1 MTEFGTIRSVTQLEL
16 ENFGQAFSD
25 AEDVEGGER
34 VPTPAE
40 IRESEMVARLALK
53 DKLEGDDLP
62 SWSDMYHRLLQ
73 AGWRWRVAAYAA
85 WASTP
90 KDGRWPRTQEE
101 LATQVLGLTSDRAIA
116 TWNKKFPML
125 QQVIGDLSADDLM
138 DARADVFRTLKTMAK
153 TPDYKNVKYTQIYLE
168 MIGAYVPTS
177 KLAAELK
184 RRGITT
190 DDLADMSD
198 DELRVIAGAAM
209 QKIDTPSALAGTSP
223 ISKNEMVEEELGGDE
238 E

>member
-1 MTEFGTIRSVTQLEL
+1 MDSGFGTIHSVTQLEL
-16 ENFGQAFSD
+16 ENFGSAFASAD
-25 AEDVEGGER
+25 EAEGGDHI
-34 VPTPAE
+34 PTAVE
-40 IRESEMVARLALK
+40 IRESEMAARLALK
-53 DKLEGDDLP
+53 DRMQTDDLP

-90 KDGRWPRTQEE
+90 KDGRWPRTQNE
-101 LATQVLGLTSDRAIA
+101 LATQVLGLTSDRVIA
-116 TWNKKFPML
+116 TWNKKFPTL
-125 QQVIGDLSADDLM
+125 QQVIADLSADDLM

-153 TPDYKNVKYTQIYLE
+153 TQDYKNVKYTQIYLE

-198 DELRVIAGAAM
+198 EELRVLAGAAM
-209 QKIDTPSALAGTSP
+209 KRKEDSEVSDVPD
-223 ISKNEMVEEELGGDE
+223 VEGGEE
-238 E
+238 

>member
-1 MTEFGTIRSVTQLEL
+1 MDSGFGTIHSVTQLEL
-16 ENFGQAFSD
+16 ENFGSAFASAD
-25 AEDVEGGER
+25 EAEGGDHI
-34 VPTPAE
+34 PTAVE
-40 IRESEMVARLALK
+40 IRESEMAARLALK
-53 DKLEGDDLP
+53 DRMQTDDLP

-90 KDGRWPRTQEE
+90 KDGRWPRTQNE
-101 LATQVLGLTSDRAIA
+101 LATQVLGLTSDRVIA
-116 TWNKKFPML
+116 TWNKKFPTL
-125 QQVIGDLSADDLM
+125 QQVIADLSADDLM
-138 DARADVFRTLKTMAK
+138 DARADVFHTLKTMAK

-184 RRGITT
+184 RRGITS

-198 DELRVIAGAAM
+198 EELRVLAGAAM
-209 QKIDTPSALAGTSP
+209 KRKEDSEVSDVPD
-223 ISKNEMVEEELGGDE
+223 VEGGEE
-238 E
+238 